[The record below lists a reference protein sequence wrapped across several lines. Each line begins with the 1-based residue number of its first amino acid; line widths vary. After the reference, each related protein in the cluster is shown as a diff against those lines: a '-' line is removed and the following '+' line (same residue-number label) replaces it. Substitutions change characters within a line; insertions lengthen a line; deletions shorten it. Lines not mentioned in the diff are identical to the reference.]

1 MVNANEM
8 GIPAD
13 FSSWKVVT
21 FQFPLMLER
30 KKRET
35 CEEIDKKNDTVIE
48 NRCGTVWMM
57 ERIPFLG
64 CVSFGK
70 LSTLWC
76 HPMIVIFPLTS
87 HILFLNYQT
96 VRVINVAYGATLA
109 QKFMHT
115 CVSTRSW
122 TYPCQD
128 TQRSCWSCGEI
139 NRTNSMT
146 VLSLI
151 NLLRMCLIQQ
161 ISWIMFLSTK

>member
-1 MVNANEM
+1 M

-30 KKRET
+30 KKERPV
-35 CEEIDKKNDTVIE
+35 KKLIRRMTQSLRMTV
-48 NRCGTVWMM
+48 VWMM

-76 HPMIVIFPLTS
+76 HPMIVIFPITS